1 MRRYKKMWKYT
12 RHVKQTT
19 TKKKPNVRFKII
31 IVQKNEKINVH
42 FFDIEFKRE
51 IINLIK
57 NIYLIINK
65 YYK

>member
-12 RHVKQTT
+12 RRVKQTT

>member
-12 RHVKQTT
+12 RRVKQTT
-19 TKKKPNVRFKII
+19 TKKKPNVRLKII
-31 IVQKNEKINVH
+31 IVQKNEKINAH